1 MRLIQLDESPVRAR
15 PILSLVLVI
24 TALAAPAHAQPRNVI
39 LQFMAPAANWGDRS
53 LAGRAFVCLQLKSA
67 KGVSEECFGFYL
79 RKSGK
84 ALVGGPGVVDHEF
97 DFSKTLPVQVVD
109 AKASFTTPITAARR
123 QRLLSFI
130 RGFDKDF
137 SLTPAN
143 CLAFA
148 NGVARL
154 AGLKTPGSTAL
165 TPVQYLNELR
175 KLNPS

>member
-1 MRLIQLDESPVRAR
+1 MRRPRLIP
-15 PILSLVLVI
+15 SLVLVI
-24 TALAAPAHAQPRNVI
+24 AELCAPAYAQTRNFTV
-39 LQFMAPAANWGDRS
+39 QFMAPDANWGDRS
-53 LAGRAFVCLQLKSA
+53 ITGHAFICIQLKTGSRL
-67 KGVSEECFGFYL
+67 SEDCFGFYL

-84 ALVGGPGVVDHEF
+84 ALVGGPGVIDREF
-97 DFSKTLPVQVVD
+97 DFSRTPPGRFTHV
-109 AKASFTTPITAARR
+109 KASVTTPITVARR

-143 CLAFA
+143 CILFA

-154 AGLKTPGSTAL
+154 AGLKTPGSTSL